1 MSTLNKAI
9 IIGRLGKDPDLRST
23 QSNKQVCNFSVATS
37 EKYKD
42 ASGASKENTEWHNVV
57 VWGKAAENCS
67 KYLSKGSLALVE
79 GQLRTREWE
88 DKEGKKNRTTEINA
102 FNVQFL
108 DSKPQHIK
116 QKESQPEPEHGPD
129 NPDDTLP
136 F

>member
-116 QKESQPEPEHGPD
+116 QKEPKSEPNDPL
-129 NPDDTLP
+129 DDI

>member
-9 IIGRLGKDPDLRST
+9 IIGRLGKDPDLRYT

-108 DSKPQHIK
+108 DPKPQHIK
-116 QKESQPEPEHGPD
+116 QKESRPGQEPE
-129 NPDDTLP
+129 DDPSDLP

>member
-116 QKESQPEPEHGPD
+116 QKESRPEQEPE
-129 NPDDTLP
+129 DDPSDLP

>member
-9 IIGRLGKDPDLRST
+9 IIGRLGKDPDLRYT

-116 QKESQPEPEHGPD
+116 QKESRPEQEPE
-129 NPDDTLP
+129 DDPSDLP